1 MNKYNENIPTGDTNN
16 YVEGLYVKDGRLI
29 NGRPNGINGIE
40 KAAALKNMIDRTKKI
55 NMIAD
60 AIELSQARKE
70 LVKTA
75 RNEKEEKESENQGQ
89 QSLGTR
95 ADVKTEVRQSG
106 WPYEAEQT
114 QTEDRRSGWPY
125 EAEQTH
131 PQRPEPGFVI

>member
-60 AIELSQARKE
+60 AIELSQARKNMFE
-70 LVKTA
+70 YGLNNFNYIIQKHPDYKKNLGANMVSSF
-75 RNEKEEKESENQGQ
+75 RGRLIFNSISR
-89 QSLGTR
+89 SLC
-95 ADVKTEVRQSG
+95 VFLLNLIKKNL
-106 WPYEAEQT
+106 
-114 QTEDRRSGWPY
+114 
-125 EAEQTH
+125 
-131 PQRPEPGFVI
+131 I